1 MPHSQKA
8 SRPRTGSR
16 DTRIRINMMVLDDLE
31 VVADLLPSEEPHDD
45 GNPAQGTNDYAQAGQ
60 VV

>member
-1 MPHSQKA
+1 
-8 SRPRTGSR
+8 
-16 DTRIRINMMVLDDLE
+16 MMVLDDLE